1 MIAELERLS
10 KEHGKPLMCARR
22 KNGSWIIYLAPGAE
36 DVPGLLMNGLHL
48 VQCPKCGSQGRP
60 PDPES

>member
-22 KNGSWIIYLAPGAE
+22 KNGSWIIYLTHE
-36 DVPGLLMNGLHL
+36 RRM
-48 VQCPKCGSQGRP
+48 CRGS
-60 PDPES
+60 